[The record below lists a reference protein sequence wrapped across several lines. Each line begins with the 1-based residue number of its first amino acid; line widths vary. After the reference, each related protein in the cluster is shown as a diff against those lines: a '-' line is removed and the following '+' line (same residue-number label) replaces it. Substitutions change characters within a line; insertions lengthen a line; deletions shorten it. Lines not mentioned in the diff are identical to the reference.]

1 MNNEITQSELA
12 AAFNADDKQDK
23 HDKPKKPLKAPK
35 QGRSKKQVISF
46 ATLII
51 GILCLVAGLV
61 FLLMSLLRE
70 PAISDGDYLVSTGEW
85 VLNSETDC
93 TPTQDEGSCPDS
105 SYVIWQFTEPGKG
118 KLTTNNHLNDYDFTW
133 ALDKDTLKIRTD
145 WLYEL
150 DNEYSYELRR
160 DDSTLILSADGQ
172 EYRFVAKT
180 E

>member
-23 HDKPKKPLKAPK
+23 HDKPKKPLRAPK

-85 VLNSETDC
+85 VLNSETD
-93 TPTQDEGSCPDS
+93 
-105 SYVIWQFTEPGKG
+105 
-118 KLTTNNHLNDYDFTW
+118 
-133 ALDKDTLKIRTD
+133 
-145 WLYEL
+145 
-150 DNEYSYELRR
+150 
-160 DDSTLILSADGQ
+160 
-172 EYRFVAKT
+172 
-180 E
+180 